1 METIIIFA
9 VSNSEGQF
17 KELLRINDNKVIKF
31 LKGNE
36 HGVHSVKINNNGKEE
51 IIYYIDFIE
60 LY

>member
-1 METIIIFA
+1 MRKIIVFA
-9 VSNSEGQF
+9 SSTSEGQF
-17 KELLRINDNKVIKF
+17 KELLSSNDINIIEF
-31 LKGNE
+31 LKTNE

>member
-17 KELLRINDNKVIKF
+17 KELFRINDNKVIKF
-31 LKGNE
+31 LKRNE

-51 IIYYIDFIE
+51 IIYYRDFMT
-60 LY
+60 LD